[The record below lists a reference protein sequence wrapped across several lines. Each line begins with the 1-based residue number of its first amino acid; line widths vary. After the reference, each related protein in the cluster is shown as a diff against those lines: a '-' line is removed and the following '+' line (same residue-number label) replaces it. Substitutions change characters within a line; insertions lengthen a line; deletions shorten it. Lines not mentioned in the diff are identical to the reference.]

1 MHTPTKPIRF
11 ETHLAHFLE
20 SRSTRAPGIRVV
32 EPSADTPQARRGNL
46 YVLVELMGD
55 SPIRS
60 QALRQIQS
68 TVEDVYYTSTGSVSA
83 VLEQA
88 VSAAHEELRD
98 LNLRSPG
105 TDLRAGIICAAVINN
120 YLIMASAG
128 PSLAMLA
135 TGKRVDQFPPGP
147 RHYTGPLGGDTDP
160 QITFY
165 RHQLESGDVL
175 FLGESDWI
183 LLTTV
188 KTLAGAI
195 TTASPENRFDVVDY
209 LRKQI
214 NGAEILGL
222 LLIVEDAA
230 TAPSP
235 RLRETRGLPT
245 ALGAAPPVRTVPPN
259 AELVPSVWDID
270 DTAPAP
276 PPSSGRVPNGSRQT
290 QSRSAPKQIPADRV
304 EILEPEEIP
313 NWRRRKDQR
322 EIAAGLASAVA
333 SMSAWTQETGRRI
346 RTWMGNILPDR
357 NRPTPEAPDWIGA
370 IPALDEEDDESEAPP
385 PRAFTPPARTRGGRA
400 RLFILLAILIPL
412 LTFATVGAVYLQ
424 RGAANQ
430 ADGIKLVDLAEAQL
444 IKAQQALGVND
455 KSSAR
460 AALSEAQRY
469 LNEAVALIGVNERI
483 RSLTAQIGA
492 EMQSLLQVRALYSL
506 DFPLHQFPPD
516 ADPHRVIV
524 FDQDIYVLDT
534 GRQVVEFFRTDPTR
548 TVVQEDHG
556 TILREG
562 DVVEGITVG
571 RLVDIAWQPRIPGF
585 ADKASL
591 LILDR
596 NNNIF
601 RYNNVDEATYL
612 RLAGTDQLKSLSQI
626 ESYSGRLYLADEQQN
641 QIWRYSPAGIGYD
654 QPPDPWFG
662 AQVQT
667 NLAGVVATAIDG
679 DIWMLT
685 EEGMILRYRQGG
697 QLPFSLD
704 NSAGLTGRMVD
715 LTLGAEA
722 ADKLYLADGSQDR
735 ILVFDKSG
743 NYIEQFQAAEN
754 NAMRGLRG
762 LYLDNVTGTLFI
774 LTQSSL
780 YAHSLP
786 R

>member
-1 MHTPTKPIRF
+1 MPTSTQSIRY
-11 ETHLAHFLE
+11 ELHLAPFLD
-20 SRSTRAPGIRVV
+20 SHSTRAPGIHIV
-32 EPSADTPQARRGNL
+32 EPSADTPQSRRGNL

-60 QALRQIQS
+60 QALRQLHS
-68 TVEDVYYTSTGSVSA
+68 TIEDIYYSTAGSVSA
-83 VLEQA
+83 ILEEA
-88 VSAAHEELRD
+88 VSAAHEQLRE

-105 TDLRAGIICAAVINN
+105 TDLRAGIICAALINN

-128 PSLAMLA
+128 PSLAMIA

-147 RHYTGPLGGDTDP
+147 RHYTGPLGGETEP

-165 RHQLESGDVL
+165 RHQIASGDVL

-188 KTLAGAI
+188 KTLGGAI
-195 TTASPENRFDVVDY
+195 TTATPENRFEVVDY

-214 NGAEILGL
+214 NDAEILGL
-222 LLIVEDAA
+222 LLIVEDA
-230 TAPSP
+230 TLPKP
-235 RLRETRGLPT
+235 RPTETRGLPT
-245 ALGAAPPVRTVPPN
+245 ALGATPPVRTIPPD
-259 AELVPSVWDID
+259 EDLVPSVWDAND
-270 DTAPAP
+270 AAPAAP
-276 PPSSGRVPNGSRQT
+276 GRAPNGNRQT
-290 QSRSAPKQIPADRV
+290 QVVKRKPVNYVEVMEADENPAP
-304 EILEPEEIP
+304 
-313 NWRRRKDQR
+313 RRRGEQR
-322 EIAAGLASAVA
+322 QIGAGIAGAVA
-333 SMSAWTQETGRRI
+333 SVSAWTQQTGKQI
-346 RTWMGNILPDR
+346 SAWMANILPER
-357 NRPTPEAPDWIGA
+357 NAQAQEAPDWVGA
-370 IPALDEEDDESEAPP
+370 IPALDEEDEESAP
-385 PRAFTPPARTRGGRA
+385 PRAFTPPQRTRGGRT

-430 ADGIKLVDLAEAQL
+430 ADGMKLVDLAEAQL

-455 KSSAR
+455 KSTAR
-460 AALSEAQRY
+460 SALSEAQRY

-483 RSLTAQIGA
+483 RSLTGRIGA

-506 DFPLHQFPPD
+506 DFPLHQFPAD

-524 FDQDIYVLDT
+524 FDQDVYVLDT

-548 TVVQEDHG
+548 TVIQENHG

-571 RLVDIAWQPRIPGF
+571 RLTDIAWQPRIPGF

-612 RLAGTDQLKSLSQI
+612 RLAGADQLRGLSQI

-685 EEGMILRYRQGG
+685 EEGMVLRYRQGG

-754 NAMRGLRG
+754 NALRGLRG